1 MPFNWLK
8 RSMARI
14 IGRERANKISGPYH
28 DWRARKRTQNFLARL
43 SQHDLCVNLGCGYRP
58 MKDWINV
65 DQARGPEVQVVWD
78 LRRGLPFQDESCTA
92 IFSEHVI
99 EHVPREDAERLLAEC
114 HRVLAQDGVLRL
126 STPDAGH
133 YLRSYAGDQNFLRDP
148 AFGEAAG
155 TAMDRVNQMMRE
167 YGQHLWVYDAESLIS
182 LLQSAGFGSATVR
195 QFGESTHPR
204 MQQIDSAERAFE
216 SLYVEAIKSRKGPV
230 SVTQQAKRNR

>member
-1 MPFNWLK
+1 
-8 RSMARI
+8 MARI

-92 IFSEHVI
+92 IFSEHLI

-114 HRVLAQDGVLRL
+114 HRVLASDGVLRL
-126 STPDAGH
+126 STPDAGR

-182 LLQSAGFGSATVR
+182 LLQSAGFGSAKVR

-230 SVTQQAKRNR
+230 PVTQQAKRNR